1 MHHFAHSFHLR
12 YKPKK
17 SLATWGASSLASQ
30 RTRHQG
36 SIYKSFLKL
45 FYVCLGWGN
54 SSIVVHIVIGSLRCV
69 EDMEF
74 FGQMIWSTMV
84 LIVIIN
90 CSLLLLTDRKHI
102 FWDVSCRSIVHD
114 SFVHVGSTG
123 PVFDED
129 GQVLTH
135 TILGS
140 WEDFQQEAIKRGD
153 IEVFCV

>member
-1 MHHFAHSFHLR
+1 
-12 YKPKK
+12 
-17 SLATWGASSLASQ
+17 
-30 RTRHQG
+30 
-36 SIYKSFLKL
+36 
-45 FYVCLGWGN
+45 
-54 SSIVVHIVIGSLRCV
+54 
-69 EDMEF
+69 
-74 FGQMIWSTMV
+74 MIWSTMV
-84 LIVIIN
+84 IIVIIN
-90 CSLLLLTDRKHI
+90 CSLLLLTDWKHI